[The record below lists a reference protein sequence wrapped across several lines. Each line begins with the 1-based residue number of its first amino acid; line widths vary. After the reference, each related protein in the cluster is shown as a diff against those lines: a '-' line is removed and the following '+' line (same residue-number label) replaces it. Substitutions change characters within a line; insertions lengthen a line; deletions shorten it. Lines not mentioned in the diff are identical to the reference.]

1 MKREFILDEI
11 YSCVLNNG
19 ELTEKQDILDSD
31 NKVYTKKIPV
41 DIILDKVIIKFIS
54 VSGYTKDL
62 SDTSKADVRINIKNY
77 NNDYLNLFNESVDD
91 NILFKILSY
100 LKEHE

>member
-11 YSCVLNNG
+11 YSCVLKNG

-41 DIILDKVIIKFIS
+41 DIIIDKVIIKFIS